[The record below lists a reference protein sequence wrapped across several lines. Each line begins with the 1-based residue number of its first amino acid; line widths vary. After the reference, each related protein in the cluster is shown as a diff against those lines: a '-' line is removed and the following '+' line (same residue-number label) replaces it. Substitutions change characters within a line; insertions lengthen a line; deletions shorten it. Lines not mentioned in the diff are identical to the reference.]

1 MNVFEESYVGLIATI
16 GEDVVMT
23 PIRQMGP
30 VALTRKALEKIDS
43 LIDEPIE
50 RHSDLEFTRRLVMS
64 SMLSANEDT
73 K

>member
-23 PIRQMGP
+23 PIKQMGP

>member
-23 PIRQMGP
+23 PIKQMGP
-30 VALTRKALEKIDS
+30 VALTRKTLEKIDS